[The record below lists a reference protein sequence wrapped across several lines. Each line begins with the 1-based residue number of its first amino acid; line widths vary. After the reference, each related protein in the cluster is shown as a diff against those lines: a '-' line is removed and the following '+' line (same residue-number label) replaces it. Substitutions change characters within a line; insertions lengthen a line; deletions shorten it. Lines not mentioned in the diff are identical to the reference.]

1 MTLSLLIK
9 IKGWVTAGAGIVF
22 LIVPLQF
29 FSIVMDASLGDAGVT
44 ITRLFGLV
52 LIAFGWGLAIY
63 PNNITAGS
71 MSLVIALTDILAV
84 VLLLWSINME
94 VFGVFGYELV
104 LLYALSAVLFIFK
117 YLHKDENL
125 DLQDLA

>member
-52 LIAFGWGLAIY
+52 LMALGWGLAIY

-125 DLQDLA
+125 GLQDLA